1 MVLGPWSPFFSLGN
15 WSSHYSEHLLETQRP
30 WQGLPGTTS
39 ANYSECLLE
48 TQRPLTARAAWDHL
62 CKLTQCPEHPPPG
75 SPSRSLG
82 NRRQTLSQDSGLCE
96 QGISHHH
103 NSPLFCHLLECNQIF
118 RGQLWKGKD
127 EKGEKAQVLK
137 LQVPRLM
144 WPDGY
149 VRKICGSCLPW
160 AGTRVSS
167 PSMSLWGRDYCP
179 PPSRH

>member
-149 VRKICGSCLPW
+149 VRKICGSCF
-160 AGTRVSS
+160 A
-167 PSMSLWGRDYCP
+167 MGRNPCF
-179 PPSRH
+179 